1 MQAREFVH
9 DHRIRSWGAEL
20 INLDSMGNQQAA
32 LSFCYLLCKL
42 GSKNTNMMVG
52 ALNFLFVYID
62 ISSLSR
68 VSLWLD
74 LPDTFYLQ
82 GQLGVFEEPGK
93 VTRQSLS
100 PGDVGFVPRGTG
112 HWIKNTSSQPGFLI
126 LVFNSPSFTNVD
138 LPGWLGSFPAS
149 VCFFCPSLY
158 QQAVLPIMLTC
169 KTDSLVVFLSVASS
183 AHDPF
188 STIELDKPLN

>member
-1 MQAREFVH
+1 M
-9 DHRIRSWGAEL
+9 
-20 INLDSMGNQQAA
+20 
-32 LSFCYLLCKL
+32 
-42 GSKNTNMMVG
+42 
-52 ALNFLFVYID
+52 
-62 ISSLSR
+62 SSLSGA
-68 VSLWLD
+68 SLWLD
-74 LPDTFYLQ
+74 LLDTLIIKV
-82 GQLGVFEEPGK
+82 QLGVFEEPGK

-149 VCFFCPSLY
+149 VCFCCHSLY
-158 QQAVLPIMLTC
+158 QQAVIAVMRTC
-169 KTDSLVVFLSVASS
+169 KTDGLTVFLSVASS

-188 STIELDKPLN
+188 SAVELDQPPN